1 MKINTKI
8 IDYINSHKNQF
19 ELIPELDSVW
29 EIKEKAI
36 YPNVNCGNPVVELIN
51 ATGEWLR
58 LPAEVI
64 EDRELIEWEIFEK
77 LKDALDNHYLYDSF
91 DWGDDRKE
99 VDNLEDYLR
108 IIKQERALEKDLD
121 DSMDDKFKTYEE
133 FIKYLADR
141 AIGKT
146 SIIIEEFNNC
156 TYMHFEGYKKVTKEI
171 INNKLY
177 LNFQIGDRKL
187 KAEWQ
192 AADNYAVWQ
201 ICGYMGDDYSGYMLL
216 PTNESDEYFCLYYHC

>member
-29 EIKEKAI
+29 EIKEKAT

-51 ATGEWLR
+51 AKGEWLR

-77 LKDALDNHYLYDSF
+77 LKDSLDNQYLYDSW
-91 DWGDDRKE
+91 DWGDDRKA

-108 IIKQERALEKDLD
+108 LIKQERALEKDSD
-121 DSMDDKFKTYEE
+121 DATNDKLKTYEE

-141 AIGKT
+141 AIGDT
-146 SIIIEEFNNC
+146 SDIIEEFNNS
-156 TYMHFEGYKKVTKEI
+156 TYLNFEGYKKVTKEI

-177 LNFQIGDRKL
+177 LNFEIGDRKL

-192 AADNYAVWQ
+192 AGDNYGVWQ
-201 ICGYMGDDYSGYMLL
+201 TCGVIGDDYSGYMLL
-216 PTNESDEYFCLYYHC
+216 PTYNDDEYFCLNYVC